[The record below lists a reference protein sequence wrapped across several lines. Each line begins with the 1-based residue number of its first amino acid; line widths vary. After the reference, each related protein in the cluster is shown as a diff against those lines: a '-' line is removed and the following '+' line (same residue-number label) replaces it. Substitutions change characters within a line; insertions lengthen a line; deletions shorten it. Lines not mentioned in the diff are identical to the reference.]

1 MNFISPT
8 GLSTTRISYDIG
20 GGTGDF
26 GIFAA
31 RANMNIQADAIL
43 RLSSARLSVKGAATF
58 SDGITSLKSI
68 YAAKSFA
75 MSGTKTMNLGHN
87 AGYGILAGPAHSHVF
102 LGYNAGSKAG
112 FDAIGIIDW
121 QDDANTNPV
130 TGTEYLNKH
139 AVFVLNNSS
148 DLTKPLLFGNFA
160 NDNDANSMAQLAIN
174 THHVVDSV
182 ALTVSG
188 AVHIGP
194 KNMDPTVFPSKE
206 GYDDALLW
214 VEKGI
219 VTEDVTYAFTSNWND
234 WPDYVFEND
243 YKLMDLQKLEKYIQK
258 EKHLPGIISREEVKE
273 EGLKSKQFITNLL
286 VKIEE
291 LTLYTITQ
299 EKKIEAQKQLNKML
313 LNRLNAI
320 EEQLKN

>member
-1 MNFISPT
+1 
-8 GLSTTRISYDIG
+8 
-20 GGTGDF
+20 
-26 GIFAA
+26 
-31 RANMNIQADAIL
+31 
-43 RLSSARLSVKGAATF
+43 
-58 SDGITSLKSI
+58 
-68 YAAKSFA
+68 
-75 MSGTKTMNLGHN
+75 
-87 AGYGILAGPAHSHVF
+87 
-102 LGYNAGSKAG
+102 
-112 FDAIGIIDW
+112 
-121 QDDANTNPV
+121 
-130 TGTEYLNKH
+130 
-139 AVFVLNNSS
+139 
-148 DLTKPLLFGNFA
+148 
-160 NDNDANSMAQLAIN
+160 
-174 THHVVDSV
+174 
-182 ALTVSG
+182 
-188 AVHIGP
+188 
-194 KNMDPTVFPSKE
+194 MDPTVFPSKE

-320 EEQLKN
+320 DEQLKK